1 MGNRAES
8 QELIC
13 LGSRIRERRLSAGMS
28 QEALAEKAGI
38 SPNTVSRIEG
48 GLTEMYVE
56 TFRKLAHALNAD
68 AGDLL
73 CREGWPDSGD
83 RHAKGILRRMGRMEK
98 EEREVVAQTVHA
110 LADALEKNRKK

>member
-13 LGSRIRERRLSAGMS
+13 LGSRIRELRLSAGLS

-38 SPNTVSRIEG
+38 SPHTVSRIEG

-56 TFRKLAHALNAD
+56 TFRKLVHALSAD
-68 AGDLL
+68 AGY
-73 CREGWPDSGD
+73 S
-83 RHAKGILRRMGRMEK
+83 AGRNS
-98 EEREVVAQTVHA
+98 RTVGTGTQRA
-110 LADALEKNRKK
+110 F

>member
-1 MGNRAES
+1 MGKRAES

-13 LGSRIRERRLSAGMS
+13 LGSRIRERRLSAGLS

-56 TFRKLAHALNAD
+56 TFRKLVYALSAD
-68 AGDLL
+68 VGDLL
-73 CREGWPDSGD
+73 CREEHPGSGD
-83 RHAKGILRRMGRMEK
+83 RHAESILRRMRRMGEA
-98 EEREVVAQTVHA
+98 EQEVVAQTVHA
-110 LADALEKNRKK
+110 LADALEQSRQR